1 MKSPIH
7 LPPFVQKESSW
18 PGWNFPEQ
26 YSVIGSRH
34 IRPAK
39 LLNESAIA
47 QSHPHLPLLSLE
59 QGSPLLHFLSGKE
72 HFSTSLSQ
80 AVPVKPGGQT
90 QASIKYPDWDLRAN
104 CSVVPSMNVQ

>member
-47 QSHPHLPLLSLE
+47 QR
-59 QGSPLLHFLSGKE
+59 
-72 HFSTSLSQ
+72 FSYWYFEEELAKAQIRGVKQ
-80 AVPVKPGGQT
+80 AWIG
-90 QASIKYPDWDLRAN
+90 
-104 CSVVPSMNVQ
+104 